1 MLSPDIIKNPQSIG
15 KHINLPFYHGHR
27 YAAVPGSGINDM
39 VEVDICPKR
48 PEYLIYHDHCLH
60 LMDLKVNLFF
70 LILSFYLILLL
81 QVPQDIQFGNVEED
95 SNVNIGSPLPISSS
109 AKNVEVLTL
118 FVVLKLCTNYLSD
131 IPRFPVWYCG

>member
-27 YAAVPGSGINDM
+27 YAAVPGSGINDV

-95 SNVNIGSPLPISSS
+95 SNVNIGCPLTISSS
-109 AKNVEVLTL
+109 AKNMEVLTL
-118 FVVLKLCTNYLSD
+118 FVVL
-131 IPRFPVWYCG
+131 